1 MDMRNCRVG
10 SIVRTEPKI
19 IWVKMINQPVMDKL
33 QSLHFKYNDILE
45 ETLAGLK
52 DHYIV
57 SITNYLKADILR
69 ELVTS
74 WVKTESIF
82 GDF

>member
-1 MDMRNCRVG
+1 MNMRNCRVG
-10 SIVRTEPKI
+10 SIVGTEPKI
-19 IWVKMINQPVMDKL
+19 IWVKMINCPVMDKL

-52 DHYIV
+52 DHYIM
-57 SITNYLKADILR
+57 SITNDLKAEHFDRVGNLM
-69 ELVTS
+69 
-74 WVKTESIF
+74 VKAESIF